1 MGGGVRTFFHH
12 GHPYTFGPHHLLV
25 DIDQMFI
32 YEYYN
37 QYLEFWEMDHYN
49 MTYVGSDDQF
59 YTFPI
64 HADEIDLMPDRDI
77 IRNELLEASDPDPIN
92 FEDYWVSRVGQT
104 LYEKFINK
112 YSKKMWDIPNNKI
125 IDEVTFSFKNK
136 REDNLK
142 KGSKK
147 CFDGKKESFLS
158 NKL

>member
-1 MGGGVRTFFHH
+1 MKKALIIGGGFAGCTAANILKKRGFHCTIFEKSKILGGGVRTFFHH

-32 YEYYN
+32 YEYYK

-92 FEDYWVSRVGQT
+92 FEDYWVS
-104 LYEKFINK
+104 
-112 YSKKMWDIPNNKI
+112 
-125 IDEVTFSFKNK
+125 
-136 REDNLK
+136 
-142 KGSKK
+142 KGRTNA
-147 CFDGKKESFLS
+147 L
-158 NKL
+158 